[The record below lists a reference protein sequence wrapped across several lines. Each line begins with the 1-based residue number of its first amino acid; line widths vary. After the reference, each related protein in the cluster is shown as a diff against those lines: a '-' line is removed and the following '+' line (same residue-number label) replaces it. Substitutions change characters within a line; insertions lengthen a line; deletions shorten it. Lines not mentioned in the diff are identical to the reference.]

1 MLGQGGPGDFP
12 NPLEVFNTPAGAL
25 SYYQVEMRQHRR
37 QSCAHFHE
45 HHNAQRDNM
54 QLQQQLQQV
63 QQQLQLALLTQQ
75 ASAREIAQLQQQLST
90 AQEEK
95 VSLQQRRNVDLEK
108 IRTLQR
114 EKRKEAQEAAREVQV
129 AKLRSH
135 VPDTGSPVVSRSP
148 RAAGPVSRRAPSS
161 IVGKIC
167 SSASVWGVSTET
179 RVSSV

>member
-54 QLQQQLQQV
+54 QLQQQLQRV

-95 VSLQQRRNVDLEK
+95 VSQQQRRNVDLEK
-108 IRTLQR
+108 IRTHPGGRSARRRRRQCARCRWRSCVRTCPTRDRPWYRALR
-114 EKRKEAQEAAREVQV
+114 AQ
-129 AKLRSH
+129 
-135 VPDTGSPVVSRSP
+135 PVRFRASFAHSRDVNAWLP
-148 RAAGPVSRRAPSS
+148 SR
-161 IVGKIC
+161 
-167 SSASVWGVSTET
+167 T
-179 RVSSV
+179 